1 MVDKIKLGVAFLLV
15 VAGIAGF
22 YALHESAAV
31 MKLASVLLGLLLAAA
46 MAWTTDPGKR
56 LFIFG
61 KESVAEAKRVVW
73 PTRKETVQTT
83 GIVVLFAVVMALFL
97 WMVDASL
104 MLLVNKLMGRSE

>member
-1 MVDKIKLGVAFLLV
+1 MADKIKLVVAFLLV

-31 MKLASVLLGLLLAAA
+31 VKLASVLLGLLLAAA
-46 MAWTTDPGKR
+46 MAWTTNPGKR
-56 LFIFG
+56 LFVFG

-83 GIVVLFAVVMALFL
+83 VIVILFAVVMALFL
-97 WMVDASL
+97 WAVDASL
-104 MLLVNKLMGRSE
+104 MLMVNKLMGRSE